1 MADVEVK
8 LLIQDFVLI
17 TYDIPAKEKKLRRE
31 FLKAASA
38 LGAEIYTESV
48 YLLPYTDQAM
58 ELAAE
63 LESAG
68 HAVVWRAYQPDEQ
81 KALEINVKYEQGIK
95 DRCMAIQTRLVIV
108 QDYIAKGWLQR
119 AQGMGMKTGKMLQ
132 ELAKINENYE
142 PGWLKD
148 KIDELVSKWKEIHQ

>member
-1 MADVEVK
+1 MTEIEIK

-17 TYDIPAKEKKLRRE
+17 TYDIPAKEKKLRRD
-31 FLKAASA
+31 FLNAMTAM
-38 LGAEIYTESV
+38 GAEQYTESV
-48 YLLPYTDQAM
+48 YLLPYTYEVM

-81 KALEINVKYEQGIK
+81 KALEINNKYEQGIK
-95 DRCMAIQTRLVIV
+95 DRCTAISQRLAIV

-119 AQGMGMKTGKMLQ
+119 AQRMGMKTGKMLQ
-132 ELAKINENYE
+132 ELAKINDNYE